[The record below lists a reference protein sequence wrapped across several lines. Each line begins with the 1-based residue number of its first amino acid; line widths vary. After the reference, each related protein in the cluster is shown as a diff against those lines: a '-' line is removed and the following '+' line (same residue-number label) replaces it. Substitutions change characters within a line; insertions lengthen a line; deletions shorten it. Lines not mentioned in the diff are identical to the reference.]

1 VVDGDFGAG
10 SVAEMDRVLAARGE
24 SVTATD
30 PIERLTGL
38 AAVYWRQG
46 VFRVDLY

>member
-1 VVDGDFGAG
+1 VDGDFGAG
-10 SVAEMDRVLAARGE
+10 SEAEMMRVLATRGE
-24 SVTATD
+24 TLTAAT
-30 PIERLTGL
+30 PVERLTGL